1 MDKPELKQ
9 DSNGFWYVEGDISY
23 VKGDVW
29 RVEGD
34 VERVH
39 GDVTYVKGDVTYV
52 KGDVWQVKGNVECVD
67 GDAGQRWEEAEA
79 ENRRLREALRSIAQ
93 EEDMMGF
100 MYAAR
105 IAKAALEKENND
117 E

>member
-9 DSNGFWYVEGDISY
+9 DDDGVWYVEGDVIYVTGNVGYVNGDVGYVNGDVSCVEGNVRY
-23 VKGDVW
+23 VKGDV
-29 RVEGD
+29 EYANGD
-34 VERVH
+34 
-39 GDVTYVKGDVTYV
+39 
-52 KGDVWQVKGNVECVD
+52 VECVD